1 MAQFNIYP
9 RPVDRNP
16 SCGRMSLPSAHKLS
30 KAPEK
35 PSSCTC
41 SSQFHIMG
49 CNKLDMEGLV
59 LCLIALSLQVLVA
72 EAGVHRRPPAM
83 YVFGDSILD
92 VGNNKYLPG
101 PDVPQANRPY
111 YGVDFPPEGS
121 AMASTPLTTSSMGF
135 LSSPPPYLSLAPNL
149 SLLPA
154 ALTTGVSYASA
165 DAGILDSTNA
175 GKCIPLSRQLEYF
188 NATRAKLLAA
198 VGSRAV
204 SSQLAKS
211 IVLLTFGS
219 NDMFVFAG
227 TEQARNRS
235 AAEQQSDAAALF
247 ADLLSNYS
255 AAIQDLHAMGARKF
269 AVINLGLLG
278 CVPAVRVLDPAG
290 ACTGGLNQ
298 LAAGFDA
305 ALRQLLAGLATRLP
319 GMAYSLADS
328 FGLTQDTFADP
339 EASGYTDIAGACCGS
354 GRLLAQADC
363 LPNSTVCASREE
375 RDQHVF
381 WDRYHPS
388 QRACLLTAQAFYD
401 GPSKYTEP
409 INFMQLAQSS

>member
-1 MAQFNIYP
+1 
-9 RPVDRNP
+9 
-16 SCGRMSLPSAHKLS
+16 
-30 KAPEK
+30 
-35 PSSCTC
+35 
-41 SSQFHIMG
+41 
-49 CNKLDMEGLV
+49 MEGLV
-59 LCLIALSLQVLVA
+59 LCLIALPLQVLVA
-72 EAGVHRRPPAM
+72 EAAAGGGARPAAM

-92 VGNNKYLPG
+92 VGNNNYLLG
-101 PDVPQANRPY
+101 ADVPRANMPY
-111 YGVDFPPEGS
+111 YGIDFPGRIPTGRFS
-121 AMASTPLTTSSMGF
+121 NGFNTADYIAKSMGF
-135 LSSPPPYLSLAPNL
+135 LSSPPPYLSLLEPSSNL
-149 SLLPA
+149 LLAA

-175 GKCIPLSRQLEYF
+175 GKCIPLRRQLEYF
-188 NATRAKLLAA
+188 NATRAKMLAAAGSPAVTSLLAN
-198 VGSRAV
+198 
-204 SSQLAKS
+204 S
-211 IVLLTFGS
+211 IFLLTFGS
-219 NDMFVFAG
+219 NDLFVFAAA
-227 TEQARNRS
+227 EANRS

-255 AAIQDLHAMGARKF
+255 AAIQQLHAMGARKF

-278 CVPAVRVLDPAG
+278 CVPVVRVLDPAG
-290 ACTGGLNQ
+290 ACAGGLNQ

-305 ALRQLLAGLATRLP
+305 ALRQLLAQQKQLP
-319 GMAYSLADS
+319 GFVYSLADS

-339 EASGYTDIAGACCGS
+339 EASGYTDIAGACCGG

-363 LPNSTVCASREE
+363 LPNSTVCSTRAE

-401 GPSKYTEP
+401 GPTKYTEP